1 MTKQRDDVEGL
12 WRQYKASGDRTLRN
26 LLMERYL
33 PIVRYSA
40 DRICE
45 KLPHSVDVQD
55 LVSAGIFGL
64 ADAVDRFDLS
74 RGVKF
79 ETYCTSR
86 IRGAILDELR
96 KMDWVPRL
104 VRARLHQIE
113 RAYLKLE
120 RELRRAP
127 TDAELAREL
136 GVSLQQLDHLLK
148 EVNAASVVAFNRRA
162 LEKDFAPTQP
172 ALETVEDKRA
182 RDPFWTAQ
190 KHELVE
196 FITKGLSRKERL
208 ILLLY
213 YYEEL
218 TFKEIGASLGLSES
232 RVSQLHTKLILR
244 LRMQLKKKAAVLV

>member
-1 MTKQRDDVEGL
+1 MARSREETDAL
-12 WRQYKASGDRTLRN
+12 WRKFKANGDRASRN
-26 LLMERYL
+26 QLMEQYL
-33 PIVRYSA
+33 PIVRYAA
-40 DRICE
+40 DRISE
-45 KLPHSVDVQD
+45 KLPQSVDVQD
-55 LVSAGIFGL
+55 LMSAGIFGL
-64 ADAVDRFDLS
+64 ADAIDRFDLS

-104 VRARLHQIE
+104 VRARVHQLE
-113 RAYLKLE
+113 RGFQKLE
-120 RELRRAP
+120 REFGRVP

-136 GVSLQQLDHLLK
+136 GVSLQQLDHLYK
-148 EVNAASVVAFNRRA
+148 EVNAAGVDTGGRRA
-162 LEKDFAPTQP
+162 LEKDVAPTQP

-182 RDPFWTAQ
+182 RDPLFSAQ
-190 KHELVE
+190 KRELVE
-196 FITKGLSRKERL
+196 FLTKGLAPKERL

-232 RVSQLHTKLILR
+232 RVSQLHSKLILR
-244 LRMQLKKKAAVLV
+244 LRHQLRKKSTVLV